1 MNVRELIEELEG
13 FDEDTE
19 VRLAFQPSWPL
30 QYHVA
35 DVIEVAADEHDVHE
49 SGVCDTCGEDFSGL
63 DDPTIAIEQHLSDT
77 AGSGKTIVYIAE
89 GGQLY
94 DEPYLPGHVAR
105 ELGWK

>member
-1 MNVRELIEELEG
+1 MNVGEMIAELEG
-13 FDEDTE
+13 LDEDTE

-35 DVIEVAADEHDVHE
+35 DVLEVAADEHDVGE
-49 SGVCDTCGEDFSGL
+49 YGVCDTCGADFSDL
-63 DDPTIAIEQHLSDT
+63 DDPTAAVEQHLSDT
-77 AGSGKTIVYIAE
+77 AGTGKKVVYVSE